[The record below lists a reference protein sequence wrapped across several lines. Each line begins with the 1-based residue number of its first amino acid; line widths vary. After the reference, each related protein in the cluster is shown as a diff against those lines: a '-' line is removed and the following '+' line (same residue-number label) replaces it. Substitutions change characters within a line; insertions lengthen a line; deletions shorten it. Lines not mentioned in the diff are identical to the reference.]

1 MTWKS
6 PGWCSGGSADSDV
19 GDMWGIACSAR
30 GVVEV
35 GETLW
40 IPFIRIFGLD
50 DIVAE
55 VAVEAIS
62 LAKEAEVVVTGGGRR
77 WPW

>member
-1 MTWKS
+1 
-6 PGWCSGGSADSDV
+6 
-19 GDMWGIACSAR
+19 
-30 GVVEV
+30 VVEV
-35 GETLW
+35 GETLC
-40 IPFIRIFGLD
+40 IPFIKIFGLE
-50 DIVAE
+50 DIVPE